1 MPTMRKAYFAMALSV
16 LVTLVYGATQSKVET
31 ELRARLAAAESAR
44 VLALQ
49 DKAAMTATVA
59 RLTKAREQSAMASGR
74 ASRDAA
80 VAQETAENTAD
91 IIAQAATAAAA
102 AAVTAQSQASKFNA
116 NSMALIY
123 VQGLILI
130 GILAGFVNSALISG
144 REHRWAVASAEKSR
158 TTMDLIEKNTNH
170 MVSVMQKSAFKEGFE
185 AGHDQPN

>member
-1 MPTMRKAYFAMALSV
+1 
-16 LVTLVYGATQSKVET
+16 
-31 ELRARLAAAESAR
+31 LRRL
-44 VLALQ
+44 LLPLPLL
-49 DKAAMTATVA
+49 
-59 RLTKAREQSAMASGR
+59 RLRRSLRHPS
-74 ASRDAA
+74 
-80 VAQETAENTAD
+80 
-91 IIAQAATAAAA
+91 
-102 AAVTAQSQASKFNA
+102 FNA

>member
-1 MPTMRKAYFAMALSV
+1 MRKAYFAMALSV

>member
-1 MPTMRKAYFAMALSV
+1 MRKAYFAMALSV
-16 LVTLVYGATQSKVET
+16 LVAFVYGATRSRGEVDLQEK
-31 ELRARLAAAESAR
+31 LAASEAAR
-44 VLALQ
+44 ALALR
-49 DKAAMTATVA
+49 DKAALAAMVE
-59 RLTKAREQSAMASGR
+59 RLTKARGQSAMASGR

-80 VAQETAENTAD
+80 VAQETAENTAG
-91 IIAQAATAAAA
+91 IIAQAAAAAAA

-158 TTMDLIEKNTNH
+158 TTMELIEKNTNH

-185 AGHDQPN
+185 AGQDQPDKA